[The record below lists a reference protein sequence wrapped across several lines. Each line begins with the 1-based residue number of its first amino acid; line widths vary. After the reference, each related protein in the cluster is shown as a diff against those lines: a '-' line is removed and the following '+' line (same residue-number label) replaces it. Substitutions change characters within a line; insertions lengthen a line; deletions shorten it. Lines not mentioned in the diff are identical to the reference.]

1 MTTPAKAHDL
11 MEAVENRRLAARR
24 LAEFLRAHA
33 AREDELL
40 GEYQALSVELPTPA
54 MRYLA
59 RLILADEQRHQM
71 IFGDLAETVSATDD
85 LKARGMPILDSAHIT
100 DEVVRQHT
108 LDTLDRFIAR
118 EDEERS
124 ELAALIGTLAPSAA
138 SELWT
143 VLLELLA
150 QDTQRHLSL
159 LEFMRNRM
167 L

>member
-1 MTTPAKAHDL
+1 MGAA
-11 MEAVENRRLAARR
+11 ENRRLAARR

-40 GEYQALSVELPTPA
+40 DEYQALSAELPTPA

-71 IFGDLAETVSATDD
+71 IFGDLAETVWATDD
-85 LKARGMPILDSAHIT
+85 LKARGMPILDNIRVT

-108 LDTLDRFIAR
+108 LQTLDHFIVR

-124 ELAALIGTLAPSAA
+124 ELAALIGALAPSEA

-159 LEFMRNRM
+159 LEFMRDRM